1 MMGADDFAVDYAGE
15 IAGIVIHGQQL
26 QSGLSRGQERTM
38 RAAEIIAQRDAPE
51 IENYMK
57 INAPWTD
64 RTGNA
69 RNGLAA
75 RAYRDRDEVGI
86 VLFHQ
91 VDYGIYL
98 EIRFDGKFAIIQ
110 PTIDAMGPKVMRDFE
125 RLLDRI

>member
-1 MMGADDFAVDYAGE
+1 MGADDFAVDYAGE